1 METTELSIIPQV
13 GMTVMRKNVLNREA
27 IEDAVIVESNSSVEE
42 EHPHFIE
49 SNTNEIKLVE
59 LTENCIVPV
68 FGDNS
73 LTISH
78 QNFIQKV
85 YQAANDYFIG
95 EQLGNIECRVSHQV
109 TGRIPSALH
118 KKANELREDEKT
130 LFYQRMAFCFEIKSI
145 KQILNGEEVHLC
157 IGGVR
162 SYHEENLYS
171 RKSPEKFKIFIGY
184 RVKVC
189 SNLMLTCDG
198 LREKLEAMSELDIYE
213 SAIKLFKSFE
223 PETNL
228 RLLENLGRTRMTTQQ
243 YCQLIGRL
251 RLYQVLPASQQRE
264 LPTILLG
271 DSQINAATKGFVS
284 NENFGEKG
292 LGSITCWQ
300 LMQLL
305 NEAAKSSYI
314 DKWLERN
321 QNATDIAIGVQK
333 ALTGED
339 NSFSWFL
346 S

>member
-1 METTELSIIPQV
+1 METNLSIIPQT
-13 GMTVMRKNVLNREA
+13 GMAVMRRNILDQE
-27 IEDAVIVESNSSVEE
+27 IEDAVIVEPNVMVEE
-42 EHPHFIE
+42 DHPHFIE
-49 SNTNEIKLVE
+49 SNTNEITLEE
-59 LTENCIVPV
+59 LKNKCVVPV

-73 LTISH
+73 LTFSH
-78 QNFIQKV
+78 QNFIEKV
-85 YQAANDYFIG
+85 YQAANDCFLG
-95 EQLGNIECRVSHQV
+95 EQLGKIECRVSHPV
-109 TGRIPSALH
+109 IGRIPTALH
-118 KKANELREDEKT
+118 KKASELREDEKT

-145 KQILNGEEVHLC
+145 SKTLNGEEVHLC

-198 LREKLEAMSELDIYE
+198 LKEKLEAMSDLDIYQ
-213 SAIKLFKSFE
+213 SAIKLFTSFE
-223 PETNL
+223 PEVNL
-228 RLLENLGRTRMTTQQ
+228 RLLENLGRTRLTIQQ

-251 RLYQVLPASQQRE
+251 RLYQVLPLSEQKE

-284 NENFGEKG
+284 NENFGERG
-292 LGSITCWQ
+292 LGSISCWQ

-321 QNATDIAIGVQK
+321 QNATDIAIGIQK